1 MRPFSEW
8 YLNYNVSTFVLSRR
22 RFLQHPDGK
31 AGGIVQHFCMVYFY
45 AGALLANARFHV
57 DAGAAYSVV
66 AVNAFSFTGKI
77 FILRMHMVFVRERM
91 FRAKLAAQINLI
103 CMNQDLE
110 RLFRRVI
117 KTVIEIVVQDR
128 GPRSEWDRPPEI
140 RKKIISVMMVVFR
153 DDERRMQHHP
163 MKQIRKLTH
172 PAAHAAGCFSFADC
186 QAR

>member
-1 MRPFSEW
+1 
-8 YLNYNVSTFVLSRR
+8 
-22 RFLQHPDGK
+22 
-31 AGGIVQHFCMVYFY
+31 
-45 AGALLANARFHV
+45 
-57 DAGAAYSVV
+57 
-66 AVNAFSFTGKI
+66 
-77 FILRMHMVFVRERM
+77 MVFVRERM

>member
-1 MRPFSEW
+1 
-8 YLNYNVSTFVLSRR
+8 
-22 RFLQHPDGK
+22 
-31 AGGIVQHFCMVYFY
+31 MVYFY

-163 MKQIRKLTH
+163 MKQIRKLAH